1 MGSAKGMARLPI
13 LRKQRSK
20 KEQALDTL
28 TSAARLYVIVKS
40 SSAAGKAAKG
50 GAKAYGAA
58 KGAKVVGRPVVK
70 LLAVPVAAAGG
81 FLVWRKLR
89 TSEAPAEPERPLGPV
104 ATPSSVSPP
113 ATSAT
118 TNGAGDDPPA
128 GAVNP
133 PVDVNEAS

>member
-1 MGSAKGMARLPI
+1 MGRLP
-13 LRKQRSK
+13 LLPKRRSK
-20 KEQALDTL
+20 KQQALDTL
-28 TSAARLYVIVKS
+28 TSATRLYIIVKS

-58 KGAKVVGRPVVK
+58 KGAKVVGRPVVTI
-70 LLAVPVAAAGG
+70 LAVPVAAAGG

-118 TNGAGDDPPA
+118 TNGAG
-128 GAVNP
+128 
-133 PVDVNEAS
+133 E